1 MILIRISKLSGSSL
15 VSVLIGL
22 ACLPVAAAP
31 PDPGDRFGSIKG
43 RVIWA
48 GAELPRFNDLQPQG
62 RAERDPQICAQERAI
77 PNNALIIDVQS
88 KGITDAIAY
97 LGDPQ
102 GAFLE
107 IEKVFLANAP
117 TVTVDQKNC
126 EFLPRITAMHEGQ
139 ELIFTSSDRVIH
151 NIHLSPLKNEGLN
164 QLMAPV
170 GQLRVRLLAE
180 RRAIPVQCGLHPWMH
195 ASIRVFDHPFFAKT
209 GKDGAFEIAGIPPGE
224 QRLIVW
230 HERAG
235 YLTEGKSQ
243 GMVVTVSPGKVSDV
257 GTIQVAPGAI
267 KEAP

>member
-1 MILIRISKLSGSSL
+1 MILNRISKLSGLSI

-31 PDPGDRFGSIKG
+31 PDPESRFGSIRG

-48 GAELPRFNDLQPQG
+48 GTELPRFNDLQPQG
-62 RAERDPQICAQERAI
+62 RAERDPQICARERAI
-77 PNNALIIDVQS
+77 PNNALIIDPQS
-88 KGITDAIAY
+88 KGITNAIAY
-97 LGDPQ
+97 LGNPQ

-107 IEKVFLANAP
+107 IEKALIADAP
-117 TVTVDQKNC
+117 QVTVDQKNC
-126 EFLPRITAMHEGQ
+126 EFLPRVTAMHQGQ

-195 ASIRVFDHPFFAKT
+195 ASIRVFDHPYFAKT
-209 GKDGAFEIAGIPPGE
+209 GKDGTFEIARIPPGE
-224 QRLIVW
+224 QKLIVW

-235 YLTEGKSQ
+235 YLTEGKSW
-243 GMVVTVSPGKVSDV
+243 GMAVTISPGKVSDV
-257 GTIQVAPGAI
+257 GTIQVAPEAI
-267 KEAP
+267 KKAP